1 MIKGVIFFIILFA
14 IIFVIYYF
22 YERINSVFRIDIVV
36 KYLIIVLC
44 VVGMVFPMFNN
55 NLDNLSSKAGIYNFL
70 TKKYT
75 TSGIKSILKV

>member
-75 TSGIKSILKV
+75 TNKQAE

>member
-1 MIKGVIFFIILFA
+1 MIKGAIFFIILFA

-22 YERINSVFRIDIVV
+22 YERINSVLRIDIII
-36 KYLIIVLC
+36 KYLIIILC

-55 NLDNLSSKAGIYNFL
+55 NLDNLSSKASIYSFL

-75 TSGIKSILKV
+75 TNKQAE